1 MKKTILSFA
10 VAAVSLFTVNSLS
23 AQEFNQGTNVINAGL
38 GFGGG
43 FSPGG
48 FSSSAGLGI
57 SASYERGIWEVGG
70 PGVISLGGYIG
81 TVGYDGNITGNG
93 FFDDDDFDWRYYILG
108 FRGAY
113 HFNGLNVENLDV
125 YGGAMLSLNIASYDG
140 PGDIDTF
147 PSGTIYVGGRWYF
160 TENFGVFAEAGYGVA
175 FLTLGA
181 AFRF

>member
-1 MKKTILSFA
+1 MKKTILKLA
-10 VAAVSLFTVNSLS
+10 VAAIGLLTVHTVS
-23 AQEFNQGTNVINAGL
+23 AQEFNQGTNVINAG
-38 GFGGG
+38 FGIGG
-43 FSPGG
+43 SFSPIG
-48 FSSSAGLGI
+48 SANAGLGL

-70 PGVISLGGYIG
+70 PGVISLGGYLG
-81 TVGYDGNITGNG
+81 TTAYDGDLGFGN
-93 FFDDDDFDWRYYILG
+93 DDFDWRYYILG

-113 HFNGLNVENLDV
+113 HFNGLNVDNLDV

-140 PGDIDTF
+140 PNDIDIDTF
-147 PSGTIYVGGRWYF
+147 PSGSIYVGGRWYF